1 MQSIGVESHFS
12 TFQGVSFV
20 TTTHPVNYVR
30 QESVMNA
37 SAAATQDTTKKGF
50 SDLIARLRANPRIP
64 LIIAAAAAIAVVFAL
79 VLWAKTPDYRVLYS
93 NLSDEDGGAIVT
105 QLTQMNIPYQFS
117 ETGGALMVPAEKV
130 HELRLRLA
138 EQGLPKG
145 GSVGFELMDK
155 EKFGI
160 SQFSEQVNYQRALEG
175 ELARTIET
183 LGPVKSARVHLAMP
197 KPTLFVREQKAPSAS
212 VTLNLQPGRA
222 LDEGQIQAIVHIVSS
237 SVPGLPPG
245 NVTVVDQ
252 AGRLLTHSDSEGRD
266 LNDAQLK
273 FTSEVEAR
281 YQQRIEA
288 ILNPI
293 VGQGNVHAQVT
304 AQLNFDRSEQTDEKY
319 QPNGGPD
326 NSAIRSRQ
334 TSTNQQ
340 NGSPYPGGVPGA
352 LSNQPA
358 PANTAP
364 VTNPPNNNA
373 NGQNANGQNNA
384 ANGST
389 TSTAQQNSGPSS
401 SRHDDTVNYEL
412 DRTIRHTKVNV
423 GDVQRLSVAVVVNY
437 RADDKGKP
445 VALNDQQIKQIEDL
459 TREAMGYSQTRGDSI
474 NVVNSPFNMT
484 EPAGGDLPFWQQQ
497 SFFDQLMTAG
507 RWLLVALV
515 AFILY
520 RKLVRPQLLRKRAQ
534 EQAAADAAAARAA
547 AQEEEQAYN
556 VQLSK
561 DEVDQERKST
571 NRMSAEVMSQ
581 RIRDMSE
588 NDPRVVALVIREW
601 MSNEL

>member
-1 MQSIGVESHFS
+1 
-12 TFQGVSFV
+12 
-20 TTTHPVNYVR
+20 
-30 QESVMNA
+30 MNA
-37 SAAATQDTTKKGF
+37 STAATTEQDKKGF
-50 SDLIARLRANPRIP
+50 GDLLARLRANPRIP
-64 LIIAAAAAIAVVFAL
+64 LIVAAAAVIAIVIAM
-79 VLWAKTPDYRVLYS
+79 VLWAKQPSYSVLYN

-105 QLTQMNIPYQFS
+105 QLTQMNIPYRFA
-117 ETGGALMVPAEKV
+117 ENGGALMVPEANV

-138 EQGLPKG
+138 QQGLPKG
-145 GSVGFELMDK
+145 GSVGFELLDK

-175 ELARTIET
+175 ELARTIES
-183 LGPVKSARVHLAMP
+183 LGPVKTARVHLAMP

-212 VTLNLQPGRA
+212 VTLTLQPGRA
-222 LDEGQIQAIVHIVSS
+222 LDEGQIQAIAHMVSS
-237 SVPGLPPG
+237 SVAGLPPG

-252 AGRLLTHSDSEGRD
+252 AGRLLTRSDAAGRD

-273 FTSEVEAR
+273 YAAEVEAR

-304 AQLNFDRSEQTDEKY
+304 AQINFDTSEQTDEKY
-319 QPNGGPD
+319 QPNANPS
-326 NSAIRSRQ
+326 NTAIRSRQ
-334 TSTNQQ
+334 TSTSDQS
-340 NGSPYPGGVPGA
+340 GSPYPGGVPGA

-364 VTNPPNNNA
+364 VTTPNNNAA

-384 ANGST
+384 ANNATQT
-389 TSTAQQNSGPSS
+389 TSTAASATPTNS
-401 SRHDDTVNYEL
+401 RRDDTVNYEL

-437 RADDKGKP
+437 RADDKGKA
-445 VALNDQQIKQIEDL
+445 VALNEQQLKQIEDL
-459 TREAMGYSQTRGDSI
+459 TREAMGFSQNRGDSI
-474 NVVNSPFNMT
+474 NVVNSQFNTT
-484 EPAGGDLPFWQQQ
+484 EPMSVDLPFWQQQ
-497 SFFDQLMTAG
+497 SFFEQLMDAG
-507 RWLLVALV
+507 KWLLVALV

-520 RKLVRPQLLRKRAQ
+520 RKLVRPHLVRK
-534 EQAAADAAAARAA
+534 QAAEKAAAEAMAARAA
-547 AQEEEQAYN
+547 EQPEEEAFN

-561 DEVDQERKST
+561 DELDQERKSN

-601 MSNEL
+601 MSKEL

>member
-1 MQSIGVESHFS
+1 
-12 TFQGVSFV
+12 
-20 TTTHPVNYVR
+20 
-30 QESVMNA
+30 MNA
-37 SAAATQDTTKKGF
+37 SAAATQDTAKKGF
-50 SDLIARLRANPRIP
+50 NDLLARLRANPRIP
-64 LIIAAAAAIAVVFAL
+64 LIVAAAAAIAVVLAL
-79 VLWAKTPDYRVLYS
+79 VLWAKAPDYRVLYN

-105 QLTQMNIPYQFS
+105 QLTQMNIPYQFA
-117 ETGGALMVPAEKV
+117 ENGGALMVPADKV

-138 EQGLPKG
+138 QQGLPKG

-160 SQFSEQVNYQRALEG
+160 SQFSEQINYQRALEG

-197 KPTLFVREQKAPSAS
+197 KPTLFVREQKSPSAS

-222 LDEGQIQAIVHIVSS
+222 LDEGQIQAIQHMVSS
-237 SVPGLPPG
+237 SVAGLPPG

-252 AGRLLTHSDSEGRD
+252 AGRLLTRSDSEGRD

-273 FTSEVEAR
+273 YASEVEAR

-293 VGQGNVHAQVT
+293 LGQGNVHAQVT
-304 AQLNFDRSEQTDEKY
+304 AQINFDRSEQTDEKY
-319 QPNGGPD
+319 QPNANP
-326 NSAIRSRQ
+326 NNTAIRSRQ
-334 TSTNQQ
+334 TSTSDQ

-364 VTNPPNNNA
+364 VNNPQQQNNNNA
-373 NGQNANGQNNA
+373 NGQQNNNA
-384 ANGST
+384 QNAGTS
-389 TSTAQQNSGPSS
+389 TSTAQSSGPSS
-401 SRHDDTVNYEL
+401 SSRNDTVNYEL
-412 DRTIRHTKVNV
+412 DRTIRHTKLNV

-437 RADDKGKP
+437 RDDGKGKA

-459 TREAMGYSQTRGDSI
+459 TREAMGYSQTRGDSV
-474 NVVNSPFNMT
+474 NVVNSQFNTT
-484 EPAGGDLPFWQQQ
+484 EPTGGDLPFWQQQ

-520 RKLVRPQLLRKRAQ
+520 RKMVRPQLLRKREA
-534 EQAAADAAAARAA
+534 EKAAAEAAAARAA
-547 AQEEEQAYN
+547 AREEEAAYS
-556 VQLSK
+556 VQINK
-561 DEVDQERKST
+561 DELDQERKSN

>member
-1 MQSIGVESHFS
+1 
-12 TFQGVSFV
+12 
-20 TTTHPVNYVR
+20 
-30 QESVMNA
+30 MNA
-37 SAAATQDTTKKGF
+37 STAATTEQEKKGF
-50 SDLIARLRANPRIP
+50 GDLLARLRANPRIP
-64 LIIAAAAAIAVVFAL
+64 LIVAAAAVVAIVIAM
-79 VLWAKTPDYRVLYS
+79 VLWAKQPSYSVLYN
-93 NLSDEDGGAIVT
+93 NLTDEDGGAIVT
-105 QLTQMNIPYQFS
+105 QLTQMNIPYRFAENS
-117 ETGGALMVPAEKV
+117 GALMVPEANV

-138 EQGLPKG
+138 QQGLPKG
-145 GSVGFELMDK
+145 GSVGFELLDK

-175 ELARTIET
+175 ELARTIES

-212 VTLNLQPGRA
+212 VTLTLQPGRA
-222 LDEGQIQAIVHIVSS
+222 LDEGQIQAIAHMVSS
-237 SVPGLPPG
+237 SVAGLPPG

-252 AGRLLTHSDSEGRD
+252 TGRLLTRSDSAGRD

-273 FTSEVEAR
+273 YASEVEAR

-293 VGQGNVHAQVT
+293 LGQGNVHAQVT
-304 AQLNFDRSEQTDEKY
+304 AQINFDTAEQTDEKY
-319 QPNGGPD
+319 QPNANPS

-334 TSTNQQ
+334 TSTSDQS
-340 NGSPYPGGVPGA
+340 GSPYPGGVPGA

-364 VTNPPNNNA
+364 VTTPNNTAANGQNA

-384 ANGST
+384 ANNANQT
-389 TSTAQQNSGPSS
+389 TSTAAASAGPTNS
-401 SRHDDTVNYEL
+401 RRDDTVNYEL

-423 GDVQRLSVAVVVNY
+423 GDVQRLSVAVVVNF
-437 RADDKGKP
+437 RADDKGKA
-445 VALNDQQIKQIEDL
+445 VALNEQQLKQIEDL
-459 TREAMGYSQTRGDSI
+459 TREAMGYSQNRGDSI
-474 NVVNSPFNMT
+474 NVVNSQFNTT
-484 EPAGGDLPFWQQQ
+484 EPVTTDLPFWQQQ
-497 SFFDQLMTAG
+497 SFFDQLMNAG
-507 RWLLVALV
+507 KWLLIALV

-520 RKLVRPQLLRKRAQ
+520 RKLVRPHLVRK
-534 EQAAADAAAARAA
+534 QAAEKAAAEAVAARATE
-547 AQEEEQAYN
+547 QPEEEAFN

-561 DEVDQERKST
+561 DELDQERKSN
-571 NRMSAEVMSQ
+571 NRMSAEVLSQ

-601 MSNEL
+601 MSKEL